1 MSIIYEAL
9 KKVES
14 EKTENSRSE
23 IPVKQTELAP
33 SPKNPKGKNKFRV
46 YLLALLAISLAAIYL
61 SSIKSPTRASAK
73 KQNFIS
79 NILKASAKMVG
90 TTTINTV
97 KTSPYNL
104 EGIVYDNQ
112 ESFAIING
120 KMLKKTEFIDDFQVS
135 EITATSVELLNS
147 KDNTKHILYL

>member
-1 MSIIYEAL
+1 
-9 KKVES
+9 
-14 EKTENSRSE
+14 
-23 IPVKQTELAP
+23 
-33 SPKNPKGKNKFRV
+33 
-46 YLLALLAISLAAIYL
+46 
-61 SSIKSPTRASAK
+61 
-73 KQNFIS
+73 
-79 NILKASAKMVG
+79 MVG